1 MAEYRYS
8 VASKYDIGALDVAIR
23 ASAEFASATL
33 SGVTL
38 NCDMGLGGTL
48 TVIFTTDL
56 SAEQEGALHRLV
68 ARLGAQYSAY
78 RQWCAVCDQWF
89 EEVADGQ
96 PVYCIRCG
104 TPYLVDYPYGQY
116 VWSEA
121 SARTK
126 RWAEVEFFVAYG
138 RRLAVV
144 PAGGVELT
152 DITVENCSPPVVL
165 EVRRDGV
172 RCAIQV
178 GTNNALWEDTVVR
191 FSWKVV
197 P

>member
-1 MAEYRYS
+1 MAAYGYS
-8 VASKYDIGALDVAIR
+8 VASKYNVGALDAAIR
-23 ASAEFASATL
+23 ASSTFATVTL

-38 NCDMGLGGTL
+38 NCDLGLGGTL
-48 TVIFTTDL
+48 AVIFATNL
-56 SAEQEGALHRLV
+56 SVGQESALRRLV

-89 EEVADGQ
+89 EEVSDGQ

-104 TPYLVDYPYGQY
+104 SPYLVDYPYGQH

-121 SARTK
+121 SDRLK

-165 EVRRDGV
+165 EVRQDGV

-178 GTNNALWEDTVVR
+178 GTNNAMWEDTVVR